1 MQSPR
6 DPLHL
11 EGLPHA
17 EPGAPRAHR
26 QAPQRWRGEAWAHPG
41 YSDLSDGGGEAGQKG
56 SPCFLNLPQTV
67 QNTLSR
73 IPLASRAS
81 SDCQPRTAMHLH
93 CLGSAGWFSLSLM
106 TMAAAALNSAWSL
119 RVRQQ
124 WLQLQLR
131 GFKHLT
137 GLAAGGGGGGF
148 SCVYL
153 AAAAADEEADEAK

>member
-1 MQSPR
+1 MGRLQKGHVVWATTSSWPSSLSGEYMGRTGSRGQSP
-6 DPLHL
+6 LL
-11 EGLPHA
+11 A
-17 EPGAPRAHR
+17 VCA
-26 QAPQRWRGEAWAHPG
+26 PG

-81 SDCQPRTAMHLH
+81 SDHQPRTAMHVH

-131 GFKHLT
+131 
-137 GLAAGGGGGGF
+137 
-148 SCVYL
+148 
-153 AAAAADEEADEAK
+153 